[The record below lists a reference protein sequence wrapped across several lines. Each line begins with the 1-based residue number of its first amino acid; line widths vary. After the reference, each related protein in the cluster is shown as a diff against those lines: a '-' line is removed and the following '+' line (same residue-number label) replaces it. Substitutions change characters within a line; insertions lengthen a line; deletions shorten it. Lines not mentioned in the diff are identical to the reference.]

1 MRIDVYDKP
10 GTLDR
15 YTVVIDDGDGD
26 PSFYGMSETAEGF
39 NQFCGSQS
47 DGYKR
52 GRHLGQKLQTIPDS
66 ILWAVKERMG
76 E

>member
-1 MRIDVYDKP
+1 MKIDVYDKP

-15 YTVVIDDGDGD
+15 YTVVIDYGDGD
-26 PSFYGMSETAEGF
+26 PAFYGMSDNGEGF

-52 GRHLGQKLQTIPDS
+52 GRHLGRKLKSIPS
-66 ILWAVKERMG
+66 GILEAVKARM
-76 E
+76 